1 MVFEDVIESA
11 AEKLSGDERLRSN
24 LTDDEFNPILDWA
37 ITRLEKKTAKA
48 KDKAAAQKIAAK
60 ELNQIESAMKVINDL
75 LKEGNTPTL
84 ESAAKPLKVKPPK
97 PKIGIRNRDMFIGEV
112 LKLIEGEWEKKK

>member
-11 AEKLSGDERLRSN
+11 AEKLSSNERLRSN

-37 ITRLEKKTAKA
+37 IAWLEKKTAKA
-48 KDKAAAQKIAAK
+48 KDNAAAQKIVQTESK
-60 ELNQIESAMKVINDL
+60 RIETMMKTINDA

-84 ESAAKPLKVKPPK
+84 ESAASPLKIKLPK
-97 PKIGIRNRDMFIGEV
+97 KKIGIRDRVMFIREV

>member
-1 MVFEDVIESA
+1 MVFEDVIEGV

-37 ITRLEKKTAKA
+37 IAGLEKKTAKA

-60 ELNQIESAMKVINDL
+60 ELKRIESAMKGINDL
-75 LKEGNTPTL
+75 LQGGNTPTL

-97 PKIGIRNRDMFIGEV
+97 PKIGIRNRDMFIREV
-112 LKLIEGEWEKKK
+112 LKLFEA